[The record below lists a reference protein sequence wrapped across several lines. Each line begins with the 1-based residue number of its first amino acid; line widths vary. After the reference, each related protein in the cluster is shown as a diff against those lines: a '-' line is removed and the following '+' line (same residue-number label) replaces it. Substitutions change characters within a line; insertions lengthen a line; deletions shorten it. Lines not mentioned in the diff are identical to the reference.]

1 MDNRSTKQKILDAAL
16 DLFSTQGFDATSV
29 SQIADEVGIR
39 KASMYSHFASKQ
51 EILESL
57 MQEIMKQYEW
67 HSIFSETTGNKTSFL
82 TDEEDLNVNSLT
94 QIIIGQIRYILHEP
108 QIAKVRKM
116 LTIEQFRNPAL
127 ARVQTKQNY
136 TNVMNFFVGLIK
148 LLITQQKLS
157 DNDAEIMA
165 AQLCLP
171 VSVWLN
177 LCDREPEREEEVM
190 SLIERHVRQFF
201 DIYQKSDGQMSK

>member
-39 KASMYSHFASKQ
+39 KASMYSHFSSKQ
-51 EILESL
+51 DILESL
-57 MQEIMKQYEW
+57 IQEIMKQYEW
-67 HSIFSETTGNKTSFL
+67 HSIFSENNREKFSFL
-82 TDEEDLNVNSLT
+82 TDEKEFNVNSVT
-94 QIIIGQIRYILHEP
+94 QAIIGQIRYILHEP
-108 QIAKVRKM
+108 QIAKARKM
-116 LTIEQFRNPAL
+116 LTIEQFRNPTL
-127 ARVQTKQNY
+127 AKVQTKQNY
-136 TNVMNFFVGLIK
+136 TNVMNYFVNLIK
-148 LLITQQKLS
+148 LLIQRQKLS

-177 LCDREPEREEEVM
+177 LCDREPERENEVM
-190 SLIERHVRQFF
+190 GLIERHVQQFF
-201 DIYQKSDGQMSK
+201 DVYFVDDKM

>member
-39 KASMYSHFASKQ
+39 KASMYSHFSSKQ
-51 EILESL
+51 DILESL

-67 HSIFSETTGNKTSFL
+67 HSIFSENNREKFSFL
-82 TDEEDLNVNSLT
+82 TDEKEFNVNSVT
-94 QIIIGQIRYILHEP
+94 QAIIGQIRYILHEP
-108 QIAKVRKM
+108 QIAKARKM
-116 LTIEQFRNPAL
+116 LTIEQFRNPTL
-127 ARVQTKQNY
+127 AKVQTKQNY
-136 TNVMNFFVGLIK
+136 TNVMNYFVNLIK
-148 LLITQQKLS
+148 LLIQRQKLS

-177 LCDREPEREEEVM
+177 LCDREPERENEVM
-190 SLIERHVRQFF
+190 GLIERHVQQFF
-201 DIYQKSDGQMSK
+201 DVYFVDDKM